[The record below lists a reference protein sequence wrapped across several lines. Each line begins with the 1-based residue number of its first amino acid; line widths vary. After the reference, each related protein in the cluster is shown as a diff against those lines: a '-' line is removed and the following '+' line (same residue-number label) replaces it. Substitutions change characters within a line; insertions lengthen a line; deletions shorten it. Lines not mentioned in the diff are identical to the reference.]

1 MWIAGEETPMDR
13 IDAERRAELESR
25 RRRAR
30 TPAAKRLA
38 EVPWPDRSWIRVR
51 GLDVVVGGA
60 VLER

>member
-1 MWIAGEETPMDR
+1 MALDR
-13 IDAERRAELESR
+13 IDAERQAELESR

-38 EVPWPDRSWIRVR
+38 EVPWPDRSWPRV
-51 GLDVVVGGA
+51 GGIHVVVGGA

>member
-1 MWIAGEETPMDR
+1 MDR